1 LVRDG
6 AERGRGGPREHRA
19 PRRARV
25 RRQLTLAASLRPF
38 RACPDRADEA
48 RGRTCRTSWTSTPR
62 TPRAPALSSTL
73 SVLSSSFRYIGPM
86 RAATQTGDTL
96 ASRVTVEPAT
106 APAAPVVQLSEPRAA
121 LKRAR
126 RHLRTLQREDG
137 GWKGEL
143 ETNVTMDAEDL
154 LLREFLGIR
163 TPELTARAAEW
174 IRSKQCQDGSW
185 AQFFGGPPELAT
197 TVEAYVALRLAG
209 DSPEAPHMRA
219 AAAMIRERGGLEA
232 TRVFTHIWLALFG
245 LWSWDEIPAIP
256 PELMLLPP
264 WVPLNVYD
272 FACWARQTIVA
283 LTIVVSERPLRPLGF
298 TIDQLRG
305 PLPWSRPRANTLR
318 GRVLSAA
325 DRALQL
331 YQRRPLRALREH
343 AAMRAERWIV
353 RRQEADGSWGGIQ
366 PPWVYSL
373 MALHLRGY
381 PLDHPVMRTGLAG
394 LERFTTADPDGARR
408 LEACQSPIWD
418 TALAMIA
425 LSDAGATG
433 DDPALVRAADWLLAE
448 QVAIPGDLSV
458 RRQRL

>member
-1 LVRDG
+1 
-6 AERGRGGPREHRA
+6 
-19 PRRARV
+19 
-25 RRQLTLAASLRPF
+25 
-38 RACPDRADEA
+38 
-48 RGRTCRTSWTSTPR
+48 
-62 TPRAPALSSTL
+62 
-73 SVLSSSFRYIGPM
+73 M
-86 RAATQTGDTL
+86 RAATQAGDTL

-126 RHLRTLQREDG
+126 RHLRSLQHEDG
-137 GWKGEL
+137 WWKGEL

-185 AQFFGGPPELAT
+185 AQFFGGPPELST

-209 DSPEAPHMRA
+209 DGPEEPHMRA

-283 LTIVVSERPLRPLGF
+283 LTIVVSERPVRPLGF
-298 TIDQLRG
+298 TIDELRG

-394 LERFTTADPDGARR
+394 LERFTIDDPDGARR

-418 TALAMIA
+418 TALGMIA
-425 LSDAGATG
+425 LSDAGAAG

-448 QVAIPGDLSV
+448 QVTIPGDWSV
-458 RRQRL
+458 RRPRLEPGGWAF